1 MQELID
7 AELTSKDR
15 PLDIEKLPSMSL
27 VSGYFGPAH
36 VSDHIYLVYCIVR
49 RQNQKPQVEICS
61 LTLIFFNEN

>member
-36 VSDHIYLVYCIVR
+36 VSDHIYYMAGHLSAHATQGKIIYYY
-49 RQNQKPQVEICS
+49 
-61 LTLIFFNEN
+61 